1 MKDKWKAVCR
11 YWPWLVLLLGI
22 DGLSALLL
30 WLSDS
35 GAFSVLAPVM
45 LLVTVFLFG
54 AAAVVLG
61 GLERKKQVAFR
72 DFLEHPDQWHE
83 ENLVKTVSG
92 SEADCVRLLGKA
104 LREKQLACARA
115 AADMEDYEEYVE
127 AWAHEIKTP
136 LSLLTLMLDNQR
148 GDMPESMDY
157 KLDYI
162 RNQMQEYVNQML
174 YYARLKSVRKDYLFE
189 FVDLRDCLEEVLEDY
204 RLLLEE
210 KQFLVQNQV
219 PHTEVFTDRR
229 GLQFLLGQVVSNA
242 VKYSSADPELALRW
256 ETKETEAILR
266 IRDNGMGVRTC
277 DLPYIFEKGFTGDPA
292 DGKKKAT
299 GMGLYLVKKMADD
312 LRIRLD
318 VWSEWDR
325 GFELSLS
332 FPLVEKEDKI
342 LLDKKIFECRIHPIK
357 GKGALEHHLRGAFL
371 FIHTNTFTVQRRA
384 SRERYHL

>member
-1 MKDKWKAVCR
+1 MES
-11 YWPWLVLLLGI
+11 
-22 DGLSALLL
+22 GLP
-30 WLSDS
+30 
-35 GAFSVLAPVM
+35 VLAMAGAPSGNRWTFCPPAVA
-45 LLVTVFLFG
+45 VGFRCLFRACTG
-54 AAAVVLG
+54 DASCHSLSVWSCCRCIG

-148 GDMPESMDY
+148 GDMPESVDY

-277 DLPYIFEKGFTGDPA
+277 DLPYIFEKVLPVIRPMGKRKQPA
-292 DGKKKAT
+292 W
-299 GMGLYLVKKMADD
+299 VC
-312 LRIRLD
+312 I
-318 VWSEWDR
+318 W
-325 GFELSLS
+325 
-332 FPLVEKEDKI
+332 
-342 LLDKKIFECRIHPIK
+342 
-357 GKGALEHHLRGAFL
+357 
-371 FIHTNTFTVQRRA
+371 
-384 SRERYHL
+384 